1 MCMGQ
6 WQKQIKI
13 FNLTR
18 LDNMLLKQK
27 ICYEISKRLKFGFS
41 LSSQIGLG
49 ISILHAHR
57 FKV

>member
-1 MCMGQ
+1 M
-6 WQKQIKI
+6 
-13 FNLTR
+13 R
-18 LDNMLLKQK
+18 LKQK